1 MRLLL
6 VLARRRVLTIWRTTN
21 PALMTS
27 RGADD
32 DLSFTIGREEI
43 DIRHRWETASIVN
56 DVLVGLWFLAG
67 SIMFLFENLMTVGTW
82 FFIIGSAELLARPLI
97 KLGRNIHVG
106 NVRRQG
112 S

>member
-1 MRLLL
+1 
-6 VLARRRVLTIWRTTN
+6 
-21 PALMTS
+21 MTS
-27 RGADD
+27 RDAHD
-32 DLSFTIGREEI
+32 DLTFTVGHEEI

-106 NVRRQG
+106 RVRRQG
-112 S
+112 A

>member
-1 MRLLL
+1 
-6 VLARRRVLTIWRTTN
+6 
-21 PALMTS
+21 MTS
-27 RGADD
+27 PDAND

-67 SIMFLFENLMTVGTW
+67 SIMFLFEDLMTLGTW

-97 KLGRNIHVG
+97 TLGRNIHVG
-106 NVRRQG
+106 RGRRH
-112 S
+112 ST